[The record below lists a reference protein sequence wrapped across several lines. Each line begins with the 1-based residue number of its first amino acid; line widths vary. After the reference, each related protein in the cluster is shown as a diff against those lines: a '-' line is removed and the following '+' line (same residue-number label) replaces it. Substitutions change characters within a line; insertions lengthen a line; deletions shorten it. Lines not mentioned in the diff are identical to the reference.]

1 VSTARTLRGRPA
13 ATSHAAI
20 EREAFALFAAQGFEA
35 TTLEA
40 IANRLGVAP
49 RTVTRYYA
57 SKNDIA
63 WGQFDRT
70 LDSFREI
77 LGSMPSSMP
86 LWERVHRGVLAFN
99 DFPDDADPS
108 HRDRMALIVRSPT
121 LQAHSVLRYAQWRGV
136 IADYVAAEIGQT
148 DTDGLPTVVGYVS
161 LSLALSAYEQWLAV
175 DDGGRAEL
183 IAALDG
189 VMAQLRAYLG

>member
-1 VSTARTLRGRPA
+1 MSTAPTLRGRPA
-13 ATSHAAI
+13 ATSHEAI
-20 EREAFALFAAQGFEA
+20 EREAFALFASQGFEA

-40 IANRLGVAP
+40 IARRLGVSQ

-70 LDSFREI
+70 LDSFSEI
-77 LGSMPSSMP
+77 LRSTPVPLP

-99 DFPDDADPS
+99 DFPEDADPS

-121 LQAHSVLRYAQWRGV
+121 LQAHSVLRYAQWREV
-136 IADYVAAEIGQT
+136 IADFVATETGQSST
-148 DTDGLPTVVGYVS
+148 EGFPTLVGHVC
-161 LSLALSAYEQWLAV
+161 LGMALTAYEQWLTV
-175 DDGGRAEL
+175 DGGPVEL
-183 IAALDG
+183 RDALETA
-189 VMAQLRAYLG
+189 MAQLRAYLA